1 MSRDFNRLCK
11 QIQKL
16 EQGIAR
22 DFLII
27 GEILCEIQEMGWT
40 SDYDSFG
47 DVVANN
53 FDFSLR
59 TAMNLIAVQHM
70 RAHCGIPDKVMLKVG
85 RSKLARLATRLTEDN
100 WPTMLEWAAIT
111 SFEDVKNWVRD
122 ENAADGCGRSNP
134 NSGDS
139 AHRTLNFSRKQR
151 ELFDEVVD
159 LAREKFDTTNR
170 ETALTKLLELV
181 KPLL

>member
-53 FDFSLR
+53 FD
-59 TAMNLIAVQHM
+59 
-70 RAHCGIPDKVMLKVG
+70 
-85 RSKLARLATRLTEDN
+85 
-100 WPTMLEWAAIT
+100 
-111 SFEDVKNWVRD
+111 
-122 ENAADGCGRSNP
+122 
-134 NSGDS
+134 
-139 AHRTLNFSRKQR
+139 
-151 ELFDEVVD
+151 
-159 LAREKFDTTNR
+159 
-170 ETALTKLLELV
+170 
-181 KPLL
+181 